1 MSCVNKALRCIHFF
15 NYWLFC
21 RLIQTGE
28 TLQCSRPCHKL
39 HIQFTKLNFLVSI
52 SSTLNSHV
60 FHMNFFFLVTFGF
73 EQTFVQKICAFNID
87 EIDDWYLMS
96 NRFIS
101 IQSNYVSLFF
111 LCFRCDLIIHW
122 KCCKI
127 YLFSALTICGQ
138 GLNEMIL
145 NTAMSSVFRAFLL
158 ADNYNFSETAI
169 EMEEMLFGKVW

>member
-1 MSCVNKALRCIHFF
+1 VFCLFIYLDLFFVKSLPWPLDIDGLNIYFNRIILCVKMSCVNKALKCIHFF

-87 EIDDWYLMS
+87 EIDDWYRMS

-101 IQSNYVSLFF
+101 IQSNYVSLLFF
-111 LCFRCDLIIHW
+111 C
-122 KCCKI
+122 
-127 YLFSALTICGQ
+127 
-138 GLNEMIL
+138 
-145 NTAMSSVFRAFLL
+145 VF
-158 ADNYNFSETAI
+158 DVI
-169 EMEEMLFGKVW
+169 